1 MKFFSLVENENEP
14 SDSVD
19 NSSKPGSRKISK
31 QEIPPKRNSV
41 LQQGN
46 EHMYETEGPKRA
58 PKQNQNQNNQD
69 AQATNERK
77 MSTQPLIKLDLIDEK
92 LGRARHSVAHSER
105 KVKEPLAKHKGPLA
119 PVFLE
124 KPENK
129 IIAEGGSDYIEAQID
144 GFPFP
149 NVTWEKGTRSC
160 VEGAKFTFE
169 KNQETGVV
177 GLIIHK
183 AKSEDEAKYTLK
195 ISNEHGEEKAV
206 FSVFVK
212 C

>member
-1 MKFFSLVENENEP
+1 MES
-14 SDSVD
+14 
-19 NSSKPGSRKISK
+19 SSKPESRKMSR
-31 QEIPPKRNSV
+31 QEIPSKRNSV

-46 EHMYETEGPKRA
+46 EIMYETEGPKRA
-58 PKQNQNQNNQD
+58 PKQNQNQD
-69 AQATNERK
+69 TQATNERK

-92 LGRARHSVAHSER
+92 LGRARQSVAHSER
-105 KVKEPLAKHKGPLA
+105 KVKEPLAKHDGPLA

-129 IIAEGGSDYIEAQID
+129 IIAEGATDFIEAQID

-149 NVTWEKGTRSC
+149 NVTWEKGMRPC

-169 KNQETGVV
+169 KNQDTGVV
-177 GLIIHK
+177 GLIVHK
-183 AKSEDEAKYTLK
+183 AKSDDEAKYTLK

-212 C
+212 CKLTIK